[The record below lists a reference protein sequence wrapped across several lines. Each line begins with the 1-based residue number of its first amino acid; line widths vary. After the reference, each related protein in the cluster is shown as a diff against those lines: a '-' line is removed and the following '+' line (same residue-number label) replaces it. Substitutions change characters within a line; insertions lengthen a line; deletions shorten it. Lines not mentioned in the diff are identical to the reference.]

1 MVTEILKFGGSS
13 VGTLE
18 RIQNVANLIKK
29 EKSKVDDLVVVV
41 SAMMG
46 ETDELTNMAHFFSD
60 NPNSRDMDLLLSSG
74 ERIASSLLSIS
85 LNEVGQKAIAMTGRQ
100 IGMLTDNMHTRARI
114 RYIDTQKIRQH
125 LKAGKVVIAAGFQG
139 IDEEGDVT
147 TLGRGGS
154 DTSAVAL
161 AAALGAYRCIIY
173 TDVAGV
179 YTADPKI
186 VKSAS
191 IIPEIGYDEMMELA
205 SLGAKVLQ
213 IRSVE
218 MAKRY
223 NITVVVK
230 STFEP
235 ELPGTIVRKEHNM
248 EEKTVS
254 GIAGDKNQAKVTVMG
269 VPDRPGISS
278 ELFREL
284 ASKKI
289 VVDMIVQNISED
301 GFTDIS
307 FTVPA
312 DELSISKLVIDP
324 ICKKLNV
331 KSIITDGKV
340 AKVSIVGVGMRNHYG
355 VASDMFR
362 ALADEGINILVIT
375 TSEIKV
381 SCLIKEKYFELAMRS
396 LHNMFLE
403 EKDD

>member
-1 MVTEILKFGGSS
+1 MATEVLKFGGSS

-18 RIQNVANLIKK
+18 KIQNVANLIKK
-29 EKSKVDDLVVVV
+29 VKGKVDNLVVVV
-41 SAMMG
+41 SAMKG
-46 ETDELTNMAHFFSD
+46 KTDELMEMAHFFGD
-60 NPNSRDMDLLLSSG
+60 NPNSRDIDLLLSSG
-74 ERIASSLLSIS
+74 ERISSALLSIA
-85 LNEVGQKAIAMTGRQ
+85 LNKLGRKAVAMTGRQ
-100 IGMLTDNMHTRARI
+100 MGVLTDNIHTRARI
-114 RYIDTQKIRQH
+114 RYINTQKIRQQ
-125 LKAGKVVIAAGFQG
+125 LEEGKIVIAAGFQG

-161 AAALGAYRCIIY
+161 AAVLGAYRCIIY

-179 YTADPKI
+179 YTADPRI
-186 VKSAS
+186 VKGAS
-191 IIPEIGYDEMMELA
+191 IIPQIGYDEMMELA

-213 IRSVE
+213 IRSVD

-223 NITVVVK
+223 KIPIVVK

-235 ELPGTIVRKEHNM
+235 ELPGTIVIEEDSM

-269 VPDRPGISS
+269 VPDRPGISA
-278 ELFREL
+278 ELFEVL
-284 ASKKI
+284 ASNKI

-312 DELSISKLVIDP
+312 DELSNSKLVIHP
-324 ICKKLNV
+324 ICERLNV
-331 KSIITDGKV
+331 KSIITDNKV

-362 ALADEGINILVIT
+362 ILADEGINILVIA
-375 TSEIKV
+375 TSEIKI
-381 SCLIKEKYFELAMRS
+381 SCLIEEKYFELAMRS
-396 LHNMFLE
+396 LHNIFLE
-403 EKDD
+403 DKSD

>member
-1 MVTEILKFGGSS
+1 MAIEVLKFGGSS

-18 RIQNVANLIKK
+18 KIQNVANLIKK
-29 EKSKVDDLVVVV
+29 VKGKVGNLVVVV
-41 SAMMG
+41 SAMKG
-46 ETDELTNMAHFFSD
+46 KTDELMEMAHFFGD
-60 NPNSRDMDLLLSSG
+60 NPNSRDIDLLLSSG
-74 ERIASSLLSIS
+74 ERISSALLSIA
-85 LNEVGQKAIAMTGRQ
+85 LNKLGRKAVAMTGRQ
-100 IGMLTDNMHTRARI
+100 MGMLTDNIHTRARI
-114 RYIDTQKIRQH
+114 RYIDTQKIRQQ
-125 LKAGKVVIAAGFQG
+125 LEEGKIVIAAGFQG

-179 YTADPKI
+179 YTADPRI

-191 IIPEIGYDEMMELA
+191 IIPQIGYDEMMELA

-223 NITVVVK
+223 KIPIVVK

-235 ELPGTIVRKEHNM
+235 ELPGTIVVEEDSM

-269 VPDRPGISS
+269 VPDRPGISA
-278 ELFREL
+278 ELFEVL
-284 ASKKI
+284 ASNKI

-312 DELSISKLVIDP
+312 DELSNSKLVIHP
-324 ICKKLNV
+324 ICERLNV
-331 KSIITDGKV
+331 KSIITDNKV

-362 ALADEGINILVIT
+362 ILADEGINILVIA
-375 TSEIKV
+375 TSEIKI
-381 SCLIKEKYFELAMRS
+381 SCLIEEKYFELAMRS

-403 EKDD
+403 DKSD

>member
-1 MVTEILKFGGSS
+1 ME
-13 VGTLE
+13 
-18 RIQNVANLIKK
+18 
-29 EKSKVDDLVVVV
+29 
-41 SAMMG
+41 
-46 ETDELTNMAHFFSD
+46 MAHFFGD
-60 NPNSRDMDLLLSSG
+60 NPNSRDIDLLLSSG
-74 ERIASSLLSIS
+74 ERISSALLSIA
-85 LNEVGQKAIAMTGRQ
+85 LNKLGRKAVAMTGRQ
-100 IGMLTDNMHTRARI
+100 MGMLTDNIHTRARI
-114 RYIDTQKIRQH
+114 RYIDTQKIRQQ
-125 LKAGKVVIAAGFQG
+125 LEEGKIVIAAGFQG

-179 YTADPKI
+179 YTADPRI

-191 IIPEIGYDEMMELA
+191 IIPQIGYDEMMELA

-223 NITVVVK
+223 KIPIVVK

-235 ELPGTIVRKEHNM
+235 ELPGTIVVEEDSM

-269 VPDRPGISS
+269 VPDRPGISA
-278 ELFREL
+278 ELFEVL
-284 ASKKI
+284 ASNKI

-312 DELSISKLVIDP
+312 DELSNSKLVIHP
-324 ICKKLNV
+324 ICERLNV
-331 KSIITDGKV
+331 KSIITDNKV

-362 ALADEGINILVIT
+362 ILADEGINILVIA
-375 TSEIKV
+375 TSEIKI
-381 SCLIKEKYFELAMRS
+381 SCLIEEKYFELAMRS
-396 LHNMFLE
+396 LHNMFFGG
-403 EKDD
+403 

>member
-1 MVTEILKFGGSS
+1 MAIEVLKFGGSS

-18 RIQNVANLIKK
+18 KIQNVANLIKK
-29 EKSKVDDLVVVV
+29 VKDKVGNLVVVV
-41 SAMMG
+41 SAMKG
-46 ETDELTNMAHFFSD
+46 KTDELMEMAHFFGD
-60 NPNSRDMDLLLSSG
+60 NPNSRDIDLLLSSG
-74 ERIASSLLSIS
+74 ERISSALLSIA
-85 LNEVGQKAIAMTGRQ
+85 LNKLGRKAVAMTGRQ
-100 IGMLTDNMHTRARI
+100 MGMLTDNIHTRARI
-114 RYIDTQKIRQH
+114 RYIDTQKIRQQ
-125 LKAGKVVIAAGFQG
+125 LEEGKIVIAAGFQG

-179 YTADPKI
+179 YTADPRI

-191 IIPEIGYDEMMELA
+191 IIPQIGYDEMMELA

-223 NITVVVK
+223 KIPIVVK

-235 ELPGTIVRKEHNM
+235 ELPGTIVVEEDSM

-269 VPDRPGISS
+269 VPDRPGISA
-278 ELFREL
+278 ELFEVL
-284 ASKKI
+284 ASNKI

-312 DELSISKLVIDP
+312 DELSNSKLVIHP
-324 ICKKLNV
+324 ICERLNV
-331 KSIITDGKV
+331 KSIITDNKV

-362 ALADEGINILVIT
+362 ILADEGINILVIA
-375 TSEIKV
+375 TSEIKI
-381 SCLIKEKYFELAMRS
+381 SCLIEEKYFELAMRS

-403 EKDD
+403 DKSD